1 MTGFPK
7 WRGGGDLNK
16 KDVVVVVI
24 VVVDND
30 DDDDDDDDDQTKL
43 SIRRIN
49 DRLPRARS
57 SFLLKRQF
65 PD

>member
-16 KDVVVVVI
+16 KDVVVVI
-24 VVVDND
+24 VVVDN
-30 DDDDDDDDDQTKL
+30 DDDDDDDDQTKL

>member
-1 MTGFPK
+1 MTEFPK

-24 VVVDND
+24 VVVDN
-30 DDDDDDDDDQTKL
+30 DDDDDDQTKL

>member
-1 MTGFPK
+1 MA
-7 WRGGGDLNK
+7 GGGDLNK
-16 KDVVVVVI
+16 KDVVVVI
-24 VVVDND
+24 VVVDN
-30 DDDDDDDDDQTKL
+30 DDDDDDDDQTKL

>member
-1 MTGFPK
+1 MTEFPK
-7 WRGGGDLNK
+7 WGGGGDLNK
-16 KDVVVVVI
+16 KDVVVVI
-24 VVVDND
+24 VVVDN
-30 DDDDDDDDDQTKL
+30 DDDDDDDDQTKL

>member
-7 WRGGGDLNK
+7 WGGGGDLNK
-16 KDVVVVVI
+16 KDVVVI
-24 VVVDND
+24 VVVDNND

>member
-1 MTGFPK
+1 MTEFPK
-7 WRGGGDLNK
+7 WGGGGDLNK

-24 VVVDND
+24 VVVDN
-30 DDDDDDDDDQTKL
+30 DDDDDDQTKL

>member
-1 MTGFPK
+1 MTEFPK
-7 WRGGGDLNK
+7 WGGGGDLNK
-16 KDVVVVVI
+16 KDVVVVI
-24 VVVDND
+24 VVVDN
-30 DDDDDDDDDQTKL
+30 DDDDDDQTKL